1 MPLVYVYL
9 VLSLYLIS
17 LYDCRYLAPFVRSPV
32 PTLLVGACWLALCV
46 PWEKSLG
53 LSLCVLE
60 SWDQREKINKIQ
72 PSNGSKI
79 LYSSVLQSFKT
90 FQSMWHSA
98 RSRRSVKPQSE
109 GQKGN
114 NSGHSGLGALLWS
127 YQELRTREKMKKC
140 TKTKLFKGTQD
151 LDCLKNLADK
161 IWYSGCRS
169 VCFHLA
175 ARLCRRTQGPKEC
188 AVGVRKNSV
197 TCHAVLRC
205 TWISLHNCSN
215 QPESRTTCLI
225 ISVLTTDDNNLMV
238 ISQWWWQRARNR
250 MTMTQRLGTGWW
262 PKKLQHARAGLGQ
275 RE

>member
-46 PWEKSLG
+46 PWEKSLD

-60 SWDQREKINKIQ
+60 SWDQRENFNKIQ

-79 LYSSVLQSFKT
+79 LYSNPSKRCKACGTLRLGLVALWNLRVKVRKATNLDWVLCSGPIRSWESGKNARKQNCSKALKT
-90 FQSMWHSA
+90 WIAWRILQTWF
-98 RSRRSVKPQSE
+98 
-109 GQKGN
+109 GI
-114 NSGHSGLGALLWS
+114 
-127 YQELRTREKMKKC
+127 
-140 TKTKLFKGTQD
+140 
-151 LDCLKNLADK
+151 LDVAAFA
-161 IWYSGCRS
+161 S
-169 VCFHLA
+169 HLA

-188 AVGVRKNSV
+188 AVGVRKSSV
-197 TCHAVLRC
+197 TCRAVLRC

-215 QPESRTTCLI
+215 QTESRTTCLI
-225 ISVLTTDDNNLMV
+225 LIISVLTTVDNNLLV